1 MPLRSIPSILVEMH
15 ALKPYGERVRANEA
29 FLSALLARVGREP
42 GPLKDARAAAE
53 AAARSAP
60 AGSPFVLDAVTDTS
74 RPEKIDFPG
83 FAWSQVVSPVT
94 GRPRLVYDKATPMSI
109 PMPVYRHAKATVTIK
124 RPAAYLVPA
133 GWPRIEEK
141 LAAHGIRFSKL
152 TRPRTLPVGTYR
164 ASDAKLESAPY
175 QGHVRVSAKIAR
187 ATETRTV
194 PAGSLYVPLDSPL
207 APVVMHLLEPE
218 GPDSL
223 FAWGELSS
231 ALETKEYIDA
241 RVLDPLAE
249 KLLKEDPKLAAEWK
263 ERLRDPQFAA
273 NARERYRFF
282 YSRTPYWDESVGL
295 LPVFR
300 LEAPLSDAP

>member
-1 MPLRSIPSILVEMH
+1 M
-15 ALKPYGERVRANEA
+15 
-29 FLSALLARVGREP
+29 
-42 GPLKDARAAAE
+42 
-53 AAARSAP
+53 
-60 AGSPFVLDAVTDTS
+60 
-74 RPEKIDFPG
+74 
-83 FAWSQVVSPVT
+83 
-94 GRPRLVYDKATPMSI
+94 
-109 PMPVYRHAKATVTIK
+109 
-124 RPAAYLVPA
+124 
-133 GWPRIEEK
+133 
-141 LAAHGIRFSKL
+141 
-152 TRPRTLPVGTYR
+152 
-164 ASDAKLESAPY
+164 
-175 QGHVRVSAKIAR
+175 SAKIAR

-194 PAGSLYVPLDSPL
+194 PAGSLYVPLDTPL

-231 ALETKEYIDA
+231 ALEMKEYIDA

-263 ERLRDPQFAA
+263 AKLKDPQFAA

-282 YSRTPYWDESVGL
+282 YSRTPYWDETVGL

>member
-1 MPLRSIPSILVEMH
+1 VT
-15 ALKPYGERVRANEA
+15 
-29 FLSALLARVGREP
+29 
-42 GPLKDARAAAE
+42 
-53 AAARSAP
+53 AP
-60 AGSPFVLDAVTDTS
+60 
-74 RPEKIDFPG
+74 
-83 FAWSQVVSPVT
+83 
-94 GRPRLVYDKATPMSI
+94 
-109 PMPVYRHAKATVTIK
+109 

-152 TRPRTLPVGTYR
+152 TQPRTLPVGTYR
-164 ASDAKLESAPY
+164 AREAKLDSAPY
-175 QGHVRVSAKIAR
+175 QGRVRVSAKIVK

-194 PAGSLYVPLDSPL
+194 PAGSLYVSLDTPL

-223 FAWGELSS
+223 FSWGEFST
-231 ALETKEYIDA
+231 ALEMKEYIDT
-241 RVLDPLAE
+241 RVLDPLAA

-263 ERLRDPQFAA
+263 AKLADPQFAA
-273 NARERYRFF
+273 DSRARYRFF

-300 LEAPLSDAP
+300 LEAPFSDVP